1 MIGALLGSWK
11 TRYAKSTAYG
21 YRNKL
26 KNLLTAMQPFGLQP
40 MKTPRLPPPPA
51 RAVTATHNELVLLLS
66 DPEPWLRLFILLY
79 LQCGLRR
86 SEALAV
92 TPRTWDREQHTV
104 TIPVKGGSTRTA
116 QVTADVEILFS
127 GGGRSAARHHLPIR
141 AARQT
146 DVPIDNPVRMVPTPE
161 KAPHRRE
168 GARPRSTEDGRHHLV
183 CRNERPASPAATPRP
198 QKPEQHAA
206 LSGAHGARRST
217 QVQRATSISPLQIG
231 GEAVNRKYLAAIW
244 PAHERSTDVA
254 TEVPIHREVEARE
267 VRSPGPGRER
277 RGHLDPQ
284 GVEQRPAGFLH
295 GHQQKETKTR
305 RAHLAKRPNLANHGG
320 TRR

>member
-116 QVTADVEILFS
+116 QVTADVEILFLAAGDPPPDTTFLS
-127 GGGRSAARHHLPIR
+127 ALRGKPTCPSTIRSAWYRHRKKHH
-141 AARQT
+141 
-146 DVPIDNPVRMVPTPE
+146 IDE
-161 KAPHRRE
+161 KVHAHDLRR
-168 GARPRSTEDGRHHLV
+168 T
-183 CRNERPASPAATPRP
+183 AATILYVETKDLRVP
-198 QKPEQHAA
+198 QQLLGHKN
-206 LSGAHGARRST
+206 LSST
-217 QVQRATSISPLQIG
+217 LHYLAPMAPD
-231 GEAVNRKYLAAIW
+231 EARKYSELLRF
-244 PAHERSTDVA
+244 HHFKS
-254 TEVPIHREVEARE
+254 EVK
-267 VRSPGPGRER
+267 
-277 RGHLDPQ
+277 Q
-284 GVEQRPAGFLH
+284 
-295 GHQQKETKTR
+295 
-305 RAHLAKRPNLANHGG
+305 
-320 TRR
+320 